1 MRYISLNYNS
11 KGITDKTLKSVSKIE
26 NLSNVCKSAQNITNS
41 AINYFIK
48 KSPQMKHISINFRKT
63 FSIDVNEDKNHI
75 KSTINA
81 FIERVVK
88 YPNIQYTFQLK
99 SDIKILFNNHLI
111 PKNLK
116 IKQIFI

>member
-1 MRYISLNYNS
+1 MTPVAYRSYGPL
-11 KGITDKTLKSVSKIE
+11 KFVTKTFKSISKIE
-26 NLSNVCKSAQNITNS
+26 NLSNVCISAQNITNS

-48 KSPQMKHISINFRKT
+48 KSPQIKHISINFRKT

-88 YPNIQYTFQLK
+88 YPNIQYTFQFK
-99 SDIKILFNNHLI
+99 SYKITQDFN
-111 PKNLK
+111 
-116 IKQIFI
+116 